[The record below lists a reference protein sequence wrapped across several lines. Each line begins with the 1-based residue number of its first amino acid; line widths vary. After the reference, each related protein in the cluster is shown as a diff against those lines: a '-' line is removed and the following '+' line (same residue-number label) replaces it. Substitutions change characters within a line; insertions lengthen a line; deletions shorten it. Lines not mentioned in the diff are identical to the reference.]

1 MARIKPTP
9 HIVENRSQAEGT
21 LAEIAALDRKI
32 AAVGLEMQEAIH
44 TAKAKAGQAAEP
56 LSARR
61 KELADGLAV
70 FARLNKAELFPKG
83 SKSVDLGFGVIGF
96 RASTKIVQ
104 RTGITSDLT
113 LEKLHQYDYAEGIR
127 TKEEI
132 NRDGMTGW
140 SDEKLETVGLR
151 RQQSDGF
158 YIEIDEEKVPDGKE
172 LADEKGL

>member
-9 HIVENRSQAEGT
+9 HIVENRAQAEGT

-32 AAVGLEMQEAIH
+32 ATVGLEMQEAIH
-44 TAKAKAGQAAEP
+44 AAKAKAGQAAEP
-56 LSARR
+56 LSTRR

-70 FARLNKAELFPKG
+70 FARLNKTELFPKG
-83 SKSVDLGFGVIGF
+83 TKSVDLGFGVIGF

-104 RTGITSDLT
+104 HAGITADMT

-132 NRDGMTGW
+132 NRDGMAGW

-158 YIEIDEEKVPDGKE
+158 YIEIDEERVPDGQE
-172 LADEKGL
+172 LTVEKGL